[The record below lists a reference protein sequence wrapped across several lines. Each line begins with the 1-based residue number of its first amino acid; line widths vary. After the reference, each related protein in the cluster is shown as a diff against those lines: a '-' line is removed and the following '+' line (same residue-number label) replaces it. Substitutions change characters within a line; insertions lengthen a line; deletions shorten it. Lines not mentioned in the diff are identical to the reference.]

1 MYIDIPFN
9 ILYIKRVKQ
18 FPNFMN
24 NYSNDLYKAILNAE
38 TDLVEYQLLTGNHRK
53 PTQHQTIQKITI
65 SQDGAI
71 RRHSLLNDF

>member
-1 MYIDIPFN
+1 
-9 ILYIKRVKQ
+9 
-18 FPNFMN
+18 MN

-38 TDLVEYQLLTGNHRK
+38 TDLVEYQILQGNHRK

-65 SQDGAI
+65 SQDGVI

>member
-1 MYIDIPFN
+1 
-9 ILYIKRVKQ
+9 
-18 FPNFMN
+18 MN
-24 NYSNDLYKAILNAE
+24 NYSHELYKAIQNAE
-38 TDLVEYQLLTGNHRK
+38 TDLKEYLILDGNHRR

>member
-38 TDLVEYQLLTGNHRK
+38 TDLVEYQILEGNHRK
-53 PTQHQTIQKITI
+53 ANPHQTIQKITI
-65 SQDGAI
+65 SQDGVI
-71 RRHSLLNDF
+71 RRNSLLNDF